1 VPSRTGT
8 VLLVEDDPD
17 IAELLELFLK
27 GEGHRVTT
35 ERDGTDA
42 LAHIEHAALQPDLIL
57 SDYNLPKGLNG
68 LQLAVAVRKLLH
80 REVPAIIL
88 SGDISTE
95 TLREVKQENCLHF
108 CKPVKLPALSE
119 AIRNALPACPPVA
132 PNLHANDAAAAA
144 QSTRPVVFIVDD
156 DEHVRSA
163 LGSVLREDGR
173 IAESYEDSEAF
184 LRAYKPGKPG
194 CLLVDANLPGMS
206 GLDLLRHLRLAGDT
220 LPAVMIT
227 GNSDVPMAVQAM
239 KAGADD
245 FIEKPIG
252 YQELLTAIDKAVEH
266 AMDGAKRAA
275 WQQSAA
281 HHIAD
286 LTPRQR
292 QIMDLVLAGQPSKN
306 IAADLGISQRT
317 VENHRAS
324 IMKRTGSHS
333 LPALARLAVTAAL
346 SEVQPAGGV

>member
-1 VPSRTGT
+1 
-8 VLLVEDDPD
+8 
-17 IAELLELFLK
+17 
-27 GEGHRVTT
+27 
-35 ERDGTDA
+35 
-42 LAHIEHAALQPDLIL
+42 
-57 SDYNLPKGLNG
+57 LNG

-95 TLREVKQENCLHF
+95 TLREVTQENCVHL
-108 CKPVKLPALSE
+108 CKPVKLAALSE
-119 AIRNALPACPPVA
+119 AIHNALPAGPPVA
-132 PNLHANDAAAAA
+132 PKQTAIDAAAASA
-144 QSTRPVVFIVDD
+144 PPVVFIVDD

-163 LGSVLREDGR
+163 LRTVLQEGGR
-173 IAESYEDSEAF
+173 NAEAYEDSEAF
-184 LRAYKPGKPG
+184 LKAYRPGNPG

-206 GLDLLRHLRLAGDT
+206 GLNLLRHLRLAGDA

-252 YQELLTAIDKAVEH
+252 YRELVAAIDKAMEH
-266 AMDGAKRAA
+266 AQDGAKRAA
-275 WQQSAA
+275 WRQIAA
-281 HHIAD
+281 EHIAD

-292 QIMDLVLAGQPSKN
+292 QIMDMVLAGLPSKN

-346 SEVQPAGGV
+346 SERDTAPAG